1 MPGRKYARENLLFI
15 GCGGKEQKYMFE
27 PYAIEHIGLDYQ
39 DSLHYKDKVDL
50 IDTTYGLLK
59 ENEYLDT
66 VFIFCCIGTS

>member
-1 MPGRKYARENLLFI
+1 
-15 GCGGKEQKYMFE
+15 MFE

-39 DSLHYKDKVDL
+39 DSLHYKDNVDL

>member
-1 MPGRKYARENLLFI
+1 MSKNHFGEI
-15 GCGGKEQKYMFE
+15 
-27 PYAIEHIGLDYQ
+27 I
-39 DSLHYKDKVDL
+39 LHKDNVDL